1 VRQPEE
7 AFMIAKIS
15 TMAASILIT
24 SWYEEE
30 CEDTPEEAAKYAKEW
45 LESKDEEFLLGFC
58 RIFRKADGLY
68 IGQKEK
74 SLFDDWLRSLDM

>member
-1 VRQPEE
+1 
-7 AFMIAKIS
+7 MIA

-45 LESKDEEFLLGFC
+45 LEFLLGFC

-74 SLFDDWLRSLDM
+74 SLFDEWLKSLSL